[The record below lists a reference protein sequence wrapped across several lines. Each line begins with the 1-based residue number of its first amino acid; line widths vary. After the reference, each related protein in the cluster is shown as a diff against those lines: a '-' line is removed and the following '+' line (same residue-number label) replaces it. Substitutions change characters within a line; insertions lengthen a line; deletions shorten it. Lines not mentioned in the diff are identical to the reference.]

1 MVKHN
6 YFVLKPY
13 TFITYRVTCF

>member
-6 YFVLKPY
+6 
-13 TFITYRVTCF
+13 

>member
-6 YFVLKPY
+6 Y
-13 TFITYRVTCF
+13 

>member
-6 YFVLKPY
+6 YPRQTEVETEARPLG
-13 TFITYRVTCF
+13 